1 MDLDAAARSS
11 SGSSKYDFD
20 RPVRE
25 SFSEFRLLNND
36 DVIELVKKCAKY
48 RALEPMPALLVPECI
63 DGLFPVIKQMINQSL
78 GTASFPDSWKE
89 GIVNSLLQKHGLDI
103 LYKK

>member
-36 DVIELVKKCAKY
+36 DVIELVKY

-63 DGLFPVIKQMINQSL
+63 DELFPVIKQMINQSL

-89 GIVNSLLQKHGLDI
+89 GIVNPLLKKHGLDI